1 MRRLLILGTATAL
14 LLAGCG
20 SDGDELSE
28 VEFLAEA
35 NEICRVGRA
44 EDIAAIEAL
53 SVDGLVSS
61 IRGQVDDIRDLDGP
75 SDLEDELD
83 PVLDEHYEILDR
95 IALSEASF
103 EELFATEDNPF
114 AGVNTQLEAI
124 GLITCA
130 ES

>member
-1 MRRLLILGTATAL
+1 MRRLLILGTAIAL

-44 EDIAAIEAL
+44 EDIAAIEGL

-114 AGVNTQLEAI
+114 AGVNPQLEAM

>member
-44 EDIAAIEAL
+44 GDIAAIEAL

-61 IRGQVDDIRDLDGP
+61 IRSQVDDIRDLDGP

-114 AGVNTQLEAI
+114 AGVNPQLAAL